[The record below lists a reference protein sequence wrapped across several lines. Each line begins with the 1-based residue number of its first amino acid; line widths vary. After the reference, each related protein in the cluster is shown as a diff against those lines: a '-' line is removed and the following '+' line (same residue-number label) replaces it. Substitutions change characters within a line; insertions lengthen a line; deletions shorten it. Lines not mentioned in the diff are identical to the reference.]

1 MYMINLRQDGV
12 DGNAFSDKEHLF
24 NLERNG
30 KMKQISETKLLSA
43 INGKNVLV
51 LVHGFYQEIFDVL
64 SYYLTLDYHYRKSLT
79 DKYDAIVGFIWPSGE
94 SKSANYN
101 SKEHIRK
108 AGSFFRHW
116 VYRLNCAQC
125 TVDVMSNGMGSL
137 VVYHS
142 FQVPGD
148 FRIRNIFLMGA
159 GIPQEV
165 LTNVSK
171 MEKIVDLVK
180 HVWVF
185 YTENNNSYND
195 RSVNNKVKKPVIYLE
210 REKWETQTA
219 QIRNVSLAN
228 LTGLIDDYRGHQSLT
243 FVTELIGA
251 LLSDSQNPLSTT
263 LNDVKQ
269 RVLNDS

>member
-12 DGNAFSDKEHLF
+12 DGNVFSNKEHLF
-24 NLERNG
+24 NLDRNG
-30 KMKQISETKLLSA
+30 KIKQINETELLSA
-43 INGKNVLV
+43 INGKSVLV
-51 LVHGFYQEIFDVL
+51 LVHGFYEEIFDVL

-94 SKSANYN
+94 SKYGNYH

-125 TVDVMSNGMGSL
+125 TIDVMSNGMGSL

-142 FQVPGD
+142 FQIPGD

-165 LTNVSK
+165 QTNISQ

-180 HVWVF
+180 HIWVF
-185 YTENNNSYND
+185 YIENNNSHDNK
-195 RSVNNKVKKPVIYLE
+195 SVKNKAKKPMIYSE
-210 REKWETQTA
+210 RKKWEKQTA
-219 QIRNVSLAN
+219 QIQNVSLAN
-228 LTGLIDDYRGHQSLT
+228 LTGLIDDYRGYQSLT
-243 FVTELIGA
+243 FVIELIGA
-251 LLSDSQNPLSTT
+251 LLSNSQNLLSTT
-263 LNDVKQ
+263 VNDVKE